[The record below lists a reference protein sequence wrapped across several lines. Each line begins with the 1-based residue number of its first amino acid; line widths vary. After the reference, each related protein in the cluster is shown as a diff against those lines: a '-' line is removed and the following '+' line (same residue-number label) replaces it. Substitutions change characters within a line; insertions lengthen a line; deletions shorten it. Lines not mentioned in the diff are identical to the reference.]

1 MNKSK
6 LFAMSFS
13 MLIILQMVLM
23 SGVSYTNSSN
33 YNSITPDVKSNIFAD
48 TFQPENFTGRINATF
63 FTSPD
68 SAFDEIVK
76 TVRLT
81 KFEFVMEVYSL
92 WNPWLI
98 KEIANIRT
106 RNSTANVRI
115 ILEKSPVGSYERSY
129 NYGSAWNLTQAGV
142 HMFWASTTFP
152 YQHAKFAVIDQKIV
166 ILTTGNWGLA
176 NIPVDPSYG
185 NREWGVIIYNET
197 IADYFLRVY
206 YNDEAIASPYV
217 VNATDADKQ
226 RTEEIKTGSYDHPFN
241 ATNFYESM
249 TITPI
254 LAPDF
259 AVSLIH
265 HWLQAANDTI
275 LLSQN
280 YIYSD
285 WGSAGENVF
294 LQDLIDAKARGVD
307 VKVIVNRDYN
317 HDEEIATILMQHN
330 ISIIFSPSKF
340 ATYHV
345 KGIIIDGKVVL
356 LSSINWS
363 YTSPNLNR
371 ESGVVVQNPSVASYY
386 TQIFNWDW
394 DHGRVPNINTNTTT
408 SSSTSN
414 TTSSSSTNSTSSST
428 GENTTQAP
436 QLSVQQQIILAV
448 AGFFALIIIAY
459 IKKNLK

>member
-1 MNKSK
+1 MNKYR
-6 LFAMSFS
+6 FVAIIFSF
-13 MLIILQMVLM
+13 LIVLQMIPISMTITSERQTLENQN
-23 SGVSYTNSSN
+23 TNFVFS
-33 YNSITPDVKSNIFAD
+33 D

-68 SAFDEIVK
+68 SAFDEVIK

-81 KFEFVMEVYSL
+81 QSEFVMEVYSL

-98 KEIANIRT
+98 KEIGDIFT
-106 RNSTANVRI
+106 RNGSANVRI

-129 NYGSAWNLTQAGV
+129 NYGSAWNLTKAGA
-142 HMFWASTTFP
+142 HMFWASTSFP
-152 YQHAKFAVIDQKIV
+152 YQHSKFAVIDQKIV
-166 ILTTGNWGLA
+166 ILMTGNWGLA
-176 NIPVDPSYG
+176 NVPVDPSYG

-217 VNATDADKQ
+217 LNETDAEKQ

-241 ATNFYESM
+241 ATNFFEPM

-265 HWLQAANDTI
+265 HWLRAANTSI
-275 LLSQN
+275 LLAQN

-285 WGSAGENVF
+285 WGTAGENIF
-294 LQDLIDAKARGVD
+294 LQDLIAAKERGVD

-317 HDEEIATILMQHN
+317 HDEEIAAILMQHN
-330 ISIIFSPSKF
+330 ISIMFSPSKF

-345 KGIIIDGKVVL
+345 KGIIIDGNVVL

-371 ESGVVVQNPSVASYY
+371 ESGVVVQNTNVAAYY
-386 TQIFNWDW
+386 TQVFNWDW
-394 DHGRVPNINTNTTT
+394 DHGRVPNISTTN
-408 SSSTSN
+408 S
-414 TTSSSSTNSTSSST
+414 TSSSSTNSTSSSSSST
-428 GENTTQAP
+428 PSSTNNTTTMPEFTMEQE
-436 QLSVQQQIILAV
+436 IMLAV

-459 IKKNLK
+459 IKKALK